1 MSYDLN
7 YRESLWKAIG
17 GHDRAAEVNRELVS
31 LVDVVVGN
39 EEDFQLALGF
49 EVEGVDAALTALDR
63 QAYAPDARP
72 TWRRPIRTWPCSP

>member
-1 MSYDLN
+1 MWRDLLRALGEAHKHGACVSYDLN

-17 GHDRAAEVNRELVS
+17 GHERAAEVNRELMS

-49 EVEGVDAALTALDR
+49 EVEGVDAALTALNR
-63 QAYAPDARP
+63 
-72 TWRRPIRTWPCSP
+72 